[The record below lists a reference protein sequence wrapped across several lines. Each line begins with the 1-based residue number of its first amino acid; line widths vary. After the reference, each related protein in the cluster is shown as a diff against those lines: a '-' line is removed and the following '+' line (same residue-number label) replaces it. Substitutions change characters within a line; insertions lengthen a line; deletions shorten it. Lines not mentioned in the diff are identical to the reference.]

1 MALRRLMESDTE
13 VDIQIR
19 READKETDIK
29 WSVKG
34 WLDWWKRR
42 RESRQDEPPWETR
55 DMDWPRRMGRVL
67 EIGWKEIMDAT
78 CALGDGS

>member
-19 READKETDIK
+19 READKETDIR

-42 RESRQDEPPWETR
+42 RER
-55 DMDWPRRMGRVL
+55 DRMNRRGRHEVW
-67 EIGWKEIMDAT
+67 IGHEGWGEYWK
-78 CALGDGS
+78 